1 MDRREF
7 LKTTGGAAA
16 AAAAAG
22 TATASAADEVSAPA
36 IKSGAKAL
44 RLSMR
49 WPDDGKGFG
58 DSARRLAR
66 RIEAASEGH
75 FRIELVESSKTGIDA
90 IAAKDADLY
99 HGTEHDHAS
108 LHPAFAFFAGL
119 PWSGSLPEND
129 LKSWL
134 IAAGGAALWDDLAAD
149 FGVKAFV
156 AGHTGPTFLWSK
168 VPLDNITT
176 ITGQKILAMGL
187 GAGVVHGIGAEPA
200 ELAPGEIKTALQSNT
215 VVAAEYGGVI
225 AAMSMGLPEVAPRV
239 TATPLNGAGT
249 AMSLG
254 IAKALWDELG
264 ETEKGALAHAASE
277 EFATTIAEERAHRAP
292 IMSALHDRFGVKE
305 HVLADDIRGA
315 MDRVGGVVVA
325 HAAGH
330 DEKAAR
336 INASYMGFANQA
348 HPRVA

>member
-7 LKTTGGAAA
+7 LKSTGGAAA

-22 TATASAADEVSAPA
+22 TATASAADEISAPSLKPDA
-36 IKSGAKAL
+36 RVL
-44 RLSMR
+44 RLAMR

-66 RIEAASEGH
+66 RIEATSEGH
-75 FRIELVESSKTGIDA
+75 FRIELIESSKTGIDT
-90 IAAKDADLY
+90 IATGDADLY

-119 PWSGSLPEND
+119 PWTGSLGAND
-129 LKSWL
+129 LQSWL
-134 IAAGGAALWDDLAAD
+134 IAAGGANLWDDLAAD
-149 FGVKAFV
+149 FGVKAFF
-156 AGHTGPTFLWSK
+156 AGHTGPTILWSK
-168 VPLDNITT
+168 APLNSVAT
-176 ITGQKILAMGL
+176 ITGQKIFTMGL

-200 ELAPGEIKTALQSNT
+200 EVAPSEIKAALQSNT
-215 VVAAEYGGVI
+215 IIAAEYGGLI
-225 AAMSMGLPEVAPRV
+225 AAMSMGLPEVAPHA
-239 TATPLNGAGT
+239 TTTPLNGAGT

-254 IAKALWDELG
+254 IAKALWDKLG

-277 EFATTIAEERAHRAP
+277 EVATTIAEERAHRAP
-292 IMSALHDRFGVKE
+292 IMSALHDRFGIE
-305 HVLADDIRGA
+305 EYVLANDIREA
-315 MDRVGGVVVA
+315 MDRIGSVVVA

-348 HPRVA
+348 RPHVA